1 MKILELGN
9 WQLQSDT
16 CMERN
21 IMNFNR
27 SALLGEVGRGQRAGA
42 AEINKRSR
50 RGFSAYSRYE
60 RNIQSIYPT
69 TMSMT

>member
-1 MKILELGN
+1 
-9 WQLQSDT
+9 
-16 CMERN
+16 
-21 IMNFNR
+21 MNFNR